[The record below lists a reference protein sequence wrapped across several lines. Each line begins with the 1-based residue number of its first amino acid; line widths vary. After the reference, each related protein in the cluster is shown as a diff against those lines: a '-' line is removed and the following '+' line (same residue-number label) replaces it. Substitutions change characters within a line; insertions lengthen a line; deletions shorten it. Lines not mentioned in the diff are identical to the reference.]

1 MGLFSGAQ
9 RRQFERLTRPLLK
22 PLYQTALRM
31 TRQTEWAEDLT
42 QDTLIRAYERFEMFT
57 AGTNFRAWLFTI
69 LTHNYLNDCE
79 RGETAP
85 GFHFDGY
92 TANENGEIWDFPS
105 SAVESDP
112 QAALLTNILPERLQ
126 EALDSLPDDFRL
138 AVMLV
143 DMEDLPYQDA
153 ADALRL
159 PVGTIR
165 SRVSRGR
172 MMLRRCL
179 ERSAAKARSLD
190 AALFRA
196 GAPLDASPLDCCVH
210 SGQAGSR

>member
-22 PLYQTALRM
+22 SLYQTALRM

-57 AGTNFRAWLFTI
+57 EGTNFRAWLFTI
-69 LTHNYLNDCE
+69 LTHNYLNDCQ
-79 RGETAP
+79 RAKRRPASTSM
-85 GFHFDGY
+85 D
-92 TANENGEIWDFPS
+92 TANENGEMWDFPS
-105 SAVESDP
+105 DAVESDP
-112 QAALLTNILPERLQ
+112 QAALLINILPERLQ
-126 EALDSLPDDFRL
+126 EALDSLPEDFRL

-172 MMLRRCL
+172 MMLRRYL
-179 ERSAAKARSLD
+179 ERGAAKARS
-190 AALFRA
+190 
-196 GAPLDASPLDCCVH
+196 
-210 SGQAGSR
+210 

>member
-42 QDTLIRAYERFEMFT
+42 QDTLIRAYERFEMFKT
-57 AGTNFRAWLFTI
+57 GTNFRAWLFTI

-79 RGETAP
+79 RAKRRPLSTSI
-85 GFHFDGY
+85 H
-92 TANENGEIWDFPS
+92 TANENGEAWDFPS
-105 SAVESDP
+105 GDVEGDP

-138 AVMLV
+138 AVLLV

-172 MMLRRCL
+172 MLLRRYL
-179 ERSAAKARSLD
+179 ERGAGKIRS
-190 AALFRA
+190 
-196 GAPLDASPLDCCVH
+196 
-210 SGQAGSR
+210 

>member
-1 MGLFSGAQ
+1 MALFSGAQ
-9 RRQFERLTRPLLK
+9 RRQFERLTKPLLK

-69 LTHNYLNDCE
+69 LTHTYLNDRE
-79 RGETAP
+79 RAKRRPVSTSIHAGGENDAV
-85 GFHFDGY
+85 
-92 TANENGEIWDFPS
+92 WDFPS
-105 SAVESDP
+105 SDVESDP
-112 QAALLTNILPERLQ
+112 QAALLTTILPEQLQ
-126 EALDSLPDDFRL
+126 AALDSLPDDFRV
-138 AVMLV
+138 AVILV

-153 ADALRL
+153 ADAMGL

-172 MMLRRCL
+172 MLMRRYL
-179 ERSAAKARSLD
+179 QRGAARP
-190 AALFRA
+190 R
-196 GAPLDASPLDCCVH
+196 P
-210 SGQAGSR
+210 